1 MKRFMKAILC
11 LLTTMAMC
19 VSIAVPAA
27 AATNVNASSAQEFV
41 SGMGAGWNLGN
52 AFDASDCTWLS
63 DEMEYESAWNG
74 AKTTKA
80 LISEIKKMGY
90 KTIRIPVSWHNHI
103 DAKMNI
109 SKQWMARVK
118 EVVDWCVDEDLYV
131 IINVHHD
138 ISKDYFYPDSAH
150 FESSDKYV
158 KTIWKQIANTFKDYG
173 NKVIFEGINEPRAVG
188 TNNEWW
194 FDRNNISATVQD
206 YINTLNKLNQSFV
219 DTVRATGGNNK
230 TRYLMIS
237 GYDTS
242 CDGIANKYFTMPT
255 DSAKGKLITTVHIYS
270 DKPKEYE
277 QLMDRVYEKFVK
289 NGIPVVIGEFGTVA
303 ATKNKAEV
311 EGNFVAAAAK
321 RCMPC
326 IRWDNNAFKSNDGKE
341 TYGLIDRKT
350 VTWKF
355 KDAAQA
361 AVKNAVIKASAG
373 GNSNQNVSNNTDS
386 KPSSGN
392 STASSSEK
400 MTLKAKKASSTS
412 IKLTWSAVSDAD
424 AYRVY
429 LYNAKTNKYE
439 KCLTLK
445 GGTSYT
451 IKNLSSGTYKYKIAP
466 LYIENGAYKRGT
478 VSNTATVKL

>member
-1 MKRFMKAILC
+1 MKKLFKAFLC

-27 AATNVNASSAQEFV
+27 AATSVNASSAMEFA

-63 DEMEYESAWNG
+63 NEMDYESAWNG

-103 DAKMNI
+103 DANMNI
-109 SKQWMARVK
+109 SKKWMARVK
-118 EVVDWCVDEDLYV
+118 EVVDWCVAEDMYV
-131 IINVHHD
+131 IINIHHD
-138 ISKDYFYPDSAH
+138 ISKNYFYPDSAH

-158 KTIWKQIANTFKDYG
+158 KAIWKQIANTFKDYG
-173 NKVIFEGINEPRAVG
+173 NKVIFEGVNEPRAVG

-194 FDRNNISATVQD
+194 FNMNNISTTVQD
-206 YINTLNKLNQSFV
+206 YIKTLNKLNQSFV

-242 CDGIANKYFTMPT
+242 CDGITNKYFEMPT
-255 DSAKGKLITTVHIYS
+255 DPAKDKLMTTVHIYS

-277 QLMDRVYEKFVK
+277 ALMDRAYKKYVQ

-303 ATKNKAEV
+303 GTKNKADV
-311 EGNFVAAAAK
+311 EGKFVAAASA
-321 RCMPC
+321 RLMPC
-326 IRWDNNAFKSNDGKE
+326 VRWDNNAFKSNDGKE
-341 TYGLIDRKT
+341 TYGLIDRNT

-355 KDAAQA
+355 KDAAEA
-361 AVKNAVIKASAG
+361 AVKNAVIKTSG
-373 GNSNQNVSNNTDS
+373 TSNSNQNVS
-386 KPSSGN
+386 
-392 STASSSEK
+392 SSSSDK

-412 IKLTWSAVSDAD
+412 IKLTWTEVKGAD

-466 LYIENGAYKRGT
+466 LYLENGAYKRGT
-478 VSNTATVKL
+478 VSDTAAVKL

>member
-1 MKRFMKAILC
+1 MKKLFKAFLC

-27 AATNVNASSAQEFV
+27 AATNVNASSAIEFA

-63 DEMEYESAWNG
+63 NEMDYESAWNG
-74 AKTTKA
+74 AMTTKA
-80 LISEIKKMGY
+80 LISEIKKAGY

-103 DAKMNI
+103 DSKMNI
-109 SKQWMARVK
+109 SKKWMARVK
-118 EVVDWCVDEDLYV
+118 EVVDWCVAEDMYV
-131 IINVHHD
+131 IINTHHD
-138 ISKDYFYPDSAH
+138 ISKDYIYPDSAH
-150 FESSDKYV
+150 FEKSDKYI
-158 KTIWKQIANTFKDYG
+158 KTIWKQIATTFKDYG
-173 NKVIFEGINEPRAVG
+173 NKVIFEGMNEPRAVG

-194 FDRNNISATVQD
+194 FDKNNISSTVQD
-206 YINTLNKLNQSFV
+206 YIKTLNKLNQSFV

-230 TRYLMIS
+230 TRYLMIC

-242 CDGIANKYFTMPT
+242 CDGITNKYFEMPK
-255 DSAKGKLITTVHIYS
+255 DSAKDKLMATIHIYS
-270 DKPKEYE
+270 EKPKEYE
-277 QLMDRVYEKFVK
+277 ALMDSAYNKFVK

-303 ATKNKAEV
+303 GTKNKADV
-311 EGNFVAAAAK
+311 EGKFVAAASK
-321 RCMPC
+321 RLMPC
-326 IRWDNNAFKSNDGKE
+326 VRWDNNAFKSNDGKE

-361 AVKNAVIKASAG
+361 AVKNAVMKTSG
-373 GNSNQNVSNNTDS
+373 TSGSN
-386 KPSSGN
+386 
-392 STASSSEK
+392 SSSSSSSDK

-412 IKLTWSAVSDAD
+412 IKLTWTESKGAD
-424 AYRVY
+424 AYRIY

-466 LYIENGAYKRGT
+466 LYLENGAYKRGM
-478 VSNTATVKL
+478 VSDTATVKL